1 MLQLDPRSRPTIE
14 EVLSDSFFSRDLQV
28 TEEDKLLRSICDDLI
43 KRCGV
48 FKLEGE
54 VKTLETLEDKL

>member
-1 MLQLDPRSRPTIE
+1 MLQLDPRARPTIE
-14 EVLSDSFFSRDLQV
+14 EVLSDPFFSRDLQI

-43 KRCGV
+43 RRCGV

-54 VKTLETLEDKL
+54 VKTLETLEDTL